1 MVDMYYR
8 LVKAGLRTIEKVPVQ
23 FRDTVM
29 AALVLDGNDNQISTP
44 TFLCNTNN
52 ADNVDTLFKLS

>member
-29 AALVLDGNDNQISTP
+29 AALVLDANGNQISTR
-44 TFLCNTNN
+44 
-52 ADNVDTLFKLS
+52 K